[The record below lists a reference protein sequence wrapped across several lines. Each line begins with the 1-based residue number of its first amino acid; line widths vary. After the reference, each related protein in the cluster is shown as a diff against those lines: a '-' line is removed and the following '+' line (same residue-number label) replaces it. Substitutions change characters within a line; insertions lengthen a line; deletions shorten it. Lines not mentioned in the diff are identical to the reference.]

1 MLLFIPSEPE
11 EFFALR
17 EYIILFISASVVGI
31 VLIPGNFL
39 GNAFFR
45 DK

>member
-1 MLLFIPSEPE
+1 
-11 EFFALR
+11 
-17 EYIILFISASVVGI
+17 VVGI

-45 DK
+45 NEIASPLLDARLNFEQFARKRY